1 MCGAGGELVG
11 YNLKEETG
19 WSMDIADVKK
29 RVNDARAKGI
39 AVRALVFINP
49 GAVCTPLMAA
59 LAFLD

>member
-1 MCGAGGELVG
+1 MG

-29 RVNDARAKGI
+29 SVDDARARGI

-49 GAVCTPLMAA
+49 GAALRPLLRCLCM
-59 LAFLD
+59 LATL